1 MLLAAMSSVDG
12 ELGSRLNVK
21 GVRVCVCVSER
32 ETHRDSERGNV
43 CVCAGGLEIL

>member
-1 MLLAAMSSVDG
+1 MENWEA
-12 ELGSRLNVK
+12 GSTLK
-21 GVRVCVCVSER
+21 EYVCVCVSER